1 MLVWSKL
8 NSLESKIFEAL
19 INNQISHEDFRKYRQ
34 LKESIRMMNSQ
45 RSVIEKI
52 IEESKK

>member
-45 RSVIEKI
+45 RSDIEKI

>member
-8 NSLESKIFEAL
+8 ISLESKIFEAL

-45 RSVIEKI
+45 RSDIEKI